1 LGQNATPEAI
11 AHWRGVLGLDQ
22 PLLVRYGQWLWGVLQ
37 GDLGQSYWAHEDV
50 LAMILRRLPVT
61 LELLVLTQVVAL
73 AISVPCAVFSA
84 WRRGSAFDHAT
95 QGTALGLLSV
105 PSFLSGIVLIYV
117 FSVQLGWLPATG
129 FVPLPE

>member
-1 LGQNATPEAI
+1 TGWSGRLLSLLLVVWAVTLVTFLLANLLPGDPVLAILGQNATPEAI

-73 AISVPCAVFSA
+73 AISVPCAVF
-84 WRRGSAFDHAT
+84 
-95 QGTALGLLSV
+95 
-105 PSFLSGIVLIYV
+105 
-117 FSVQLGWLPATG
+117 
-129 FVPLPE
+129 